1 MFHYFYT
8 RRGGVGNLEMGVAK
22 VGYLVESEG
31 QMPRL
36 EAKIIQKELDSGK
49 LRPVYWIFGPE
60 RMKSRELMKRIQ
72 KAALGDQAPNDFNF
86 EKHDGS
92 DADTATILDAA
103 QGFSMMGG
111 TKVIQ
116 VRNADDL
123 KQQESLVEYFES
135 IPHHDPVDPAELS
148 SVVVFI
154 SKSFDSRKKTSKK
167 IQELV
172 ATIPCEEVS
181 EQDRE
186 PWIGY
191 LAKRRGITLKP
202 EEQTV
207 LRGLDPWSLEIVDQ
221 ELAKLELVADEESLR
236 QQVLLSGVDAFAR
249 DDFIDALFCRDKK
262 RTLKWMH
269 LFCEEIEIQLP
280 ILGLVSWN
288 LRHLK
293 LLLIEE
299 KTRSR
304 SGEKR
309 NPYLQRN
316 LDRWKRFWTLESIQE
331 FEHGLF
337 EIDFSLKNTPLMG
350 KGLWTSLL

>member
-1 MFHYFYT
+1 MSRF
-8 RRGGVGNLEMGVAK
+8 EAK
-22 VGYLVESEG
+22 V
-31 QMPRL
+31 
-36 EAKIIQKELDSGK
+36 IQKELDSGK
-49 LRPVYWIFGPE
+49 LRPVYWLFGPE
-60 RMKSRELMKRIQ
+60 RMKSRELVKRIQ
-72 KAALGDQAPNDFNF
+72 RAALGDQTPNDFNY
-86 EKHDGS
+86 EKI
-92 DADTATILDAA
+92 DASEVDCGTVIDAA

-111 TKVIQ
+111 TKVIL

-123 KQQESLVEYFES
+123 KQQEMLADYFAS
-135 IPHHDPVDPAELS
+135 IDSHDPVDPADLAN
-148 SVVVFI
+148 VIVLV
-154 SKSFDSRKKTSKK
+154 SKGFDSRKKAFKK
-167 IQELV
+167 IQDTV
-172 ATIPCEEVS
+172 AVIPCEEVA

-191 LAKRRGITLKP
+191 LAKRRGLTLKN
-202 EEQTV
+202 EEMTV
-207 LRGLDPWSLEIVDQ
+207 LRGQDPWSLEIIDQ
-221 ELAKLELVADEESLR
+221 ELSKLELVGNEEDLR
-236 QQVLLSGVDAFAR
+236 KQVLLNGVDAFAR
-249 DDFIDALFCRDKK
+249 DDFIDALFSRDKQ
-262 RTLKWMH
+262 RAMKWMH
-269 LFCEEIEIQLP
+269 LFCEDIDVQLP

-293 LLLIEE
+293 LVLLED

-316 LDRWKRFWTLESIQE
+316 LDRWKRHWTFDAIQE

>member
-1 MFHYFYT
+1 
-8 RRGGVGNLEMGVAK
+8 
-22 VGYLVESEG
+22 
-31 QMPRL
+31 MPRL

-49 LRPVYWIFGPE
+49 LRPVYWIYGPE
-60 RMKSRELMKRIQ
+60 RMKSRELMKRIL

-86 EKHDGS
+86 EKQDGS
-92 DADTATILDAA
+92 EVGTATILDAA
-103 QGFSMMGG
+103 QGFSLMGG
-111 TKVIQ
+111 TKVIL
-116 VRNADDL
+116 VRNAEDL
-123 KQQESLVEYFES
+123 KQPEMLADYFES
-135 IPHHDPVDPAELS
+135 IPSHEPVEAAELS

-154 SKSFDSRKKTSKK
+154 SKNFDSRKKTSKK

-172 ATIPCEEVS
+172 ATIPCEEVT

-186 PWIGY
+186 PWIAY
-191 LAKRRGITLKP
+191 LAKRRGITLTP
-202 EEQTV
+202 EEQSV

-221 ELAKLELVADEESLR
+221 ELAKLELVGNEEELR
-236 QQVLLSGVDAFAR
+236 KQVLLSGIDAFAR
-249 DDFIDALFCRDKK
+249 DDFIDALFCRDSK
-262 RTLKWMH
+262 RVLKWMH
-269 LFCEEIEIQLP
+269 LFCEDIDVQLP

-316 LDRWKRFWTLESIQE
+316 LDRWKRFWTLDAIQE

-337 EIDFSLKNTPLMG
+337 EIDFSLKNTPLIG
-350 KGLWTSLL
+350 KGLWTSLIFQQ